1 MQKILIVVVAAA
13 LLYVL
18 MQQGSSVDV
27 QPAVQGNCVDA
38 LHAEYRAQWSEMNQV
53 QRAMACAVLGIP
65 KRLAV
70 GIYLGL
76 VFGGFIWG
84 LAVQP

>member
-18 MQQGSSVDV
+18 IQNGSSADV

-38 LHAEYRAQWSEMNQV
+38 LHAEYRARWAEMNQL
-53 QRAMACAVLGIP
+53 QRAMVGMQAAGCAP
-65 KRLAV
+65 
-70 GIYLGL
+70 
-76 VFGGFIWG
+76 
-84 LAVQP
+84 

>member
-18 MQQGSSVDV
+18 IQNGSSADV

-53 QRAMACAVLGIP
+53 QRAMVGMQAAGCAP
-65 KRLAV
+65 
-70 GIYLGL
+70 
-76 VFGGFIWG
+76 
-84 LAVQP
+84 